1 MNENE
6 DLPLRHPN
14 HEEGSKIL
22 MGGMMDSH
30 DNFARDY
37 NNYFGNLPN
46 GHRHRIVHSIYAK
59 PYGET
64 LIMHDEISAAS
75 HANRDYKAAANHFDT
90 ANGSLAHLHQ
100 VLHYNLGGNHPVTQ
114 SIANYRSIREDAANR
129 YRKTFGFNPYDTT
142 RLFREITGNLGQQF
156 KPGEGD

>member
-1 MNENE
+1 MDENA

-22 MGGMMDSH
+22 IGSMMDAH
-30 DNFARDY
+30 QKFADDY

-46 GHRHRIVHSIYAK
+46 GHRHQIVHSIYAK

-64 LIMHDEISAAS
+64 LITHDEISAAS

-90 ANGSLAHLHQ
+90 ANGSLGALHQ
-100 VLHYNLGGNHPVTQ
+100 VLHYNLGGDHPVVQ
-114 SIANYRSIREDAANR
+114 SAANYRSTREEAANR
-129 YRKTFGFNPYDTT
+129 YRATYGFNPHDTT
-142 RLFREITGNLGQQF
+142 RIFRQITENMGQQF
-156 KPGEGD
+156 RPKED